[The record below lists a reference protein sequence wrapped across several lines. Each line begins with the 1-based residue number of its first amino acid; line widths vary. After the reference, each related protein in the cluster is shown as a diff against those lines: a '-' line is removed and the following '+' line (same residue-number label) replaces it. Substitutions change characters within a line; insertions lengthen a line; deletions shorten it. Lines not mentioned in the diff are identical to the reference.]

1 MAKYKVVFTVR
12 DKYGKDKE
20 IDGGTVDIELPT
32 LTREEITRI
41 EEALPLEDYLKKSEI
56 PEELDYLATD
66 VELENAVNAADSIR
80 YADFELLR
88 EEDNE

>member
-32 LTREEITRI
+32 LTQEELTRI
-41 EEALPLEDYLKKSEI
+41 EEALPLENYLKKSDI

-66 VELENAVNAADSIR
+66 IEVADAIQAADSIR
-80 YADFELLR
+80 YADFELAQ